1 MSKHTNAPGTHADK
15 AAVNRKRLKIAGIAA
30 AGAAAVLV
38 VAFAVFAVWLLQGND
53 IYQGVHV
60 GTVDVG
66 GMNRRQAMDAVSAQY
81 SGSAAGQDL
90 VIKVGDKSFTL
101 SAAECPVSYNL
112 ERGVTEAYQYGR
124 EGNIFSRIA
133 QVWRARSKGGSVQI
147 PLEVDDITLL
157 KQMEAIAQAVK
168 VDYRPSGY
176 TYENGDLVVD
186 KGAAGYGIDAT
197 KLTAVVREHLV
208 EGKTEAVEMELGI
221 EQPLPLDWNALA
233 ALVKSEV
240 QEPRLDLEKDPTGN
254 TIVPGQP
261 GRALDVTAAKAAVD
275 AAEGPVSVPIL
286 STDPD
291 MSDTEFQS
299 MLFRDVLGTATTSLS
314 TSSTNRTTN
323 VKLAADFCNNTVL
336 MPGDVFSYNETVGP
350 RTAERGFK
358 KASVYVGTTVQDGL
372 GGGICQTSST
382 LYMATVFA
390 DLEIVERRNH
400 SRDVLYTP
408 NGQDATVVW
417 GSIDYRFRNNLE
429 YPVRI
434 QASVTGSGKNKVI
447 TVTIYGTQ
455 TTPGK
460 EVKMET
466 EILSWNEAQPKVV
479 EDASKPVGTRTEK
492 GVWYHG
498 YTSQTYRVTY
508 IDGVEVSRVKEAY
521 SKYTRYDGTVTVTIG
536 TKPVDPDPDVPTGG
550 GTTDPGTGGT
560 TDPGTGGT
568 TDPGT
573 GGTTDP
579 GTGGTTDPGT
589 GGTTDPGTGG
599 TPDPGTGGTTDPGA
613 GGTEQ

>member
-1 MSKHTNAPGTHADK
+1 MSKHTNKAGAHAGK
-15 AAVNRKRLKIAGIAA
+15 AVANRKRQKVIGIAA
-30 AGAAAVLV
+30 AGMAAVLV
-38 VAFAVFAVWLLQGND
+38 VAFAVFSIWLLQDNN

-66 GMNRRQAMDAVSAQY
+66 GMSRRQAMDAVAAQY
-81 SGSAAGQDL
+81 GGSAAGQDL

-101 SAAECPVSYNL
+101 SASECPVRYDL
-112 ERGVTEAYQYGR
+112 ERAVTAACQYGR
-124 EGNIFSRIA
+124 DGNLFSRIA
-133 QVWRARSKGGSVQI
+133 KVWKARSKGGSVGL
-147 PLEVDDITLL
+147 PLNVDDVTLL

-186 KGAAGYGIDAT
+186 KGAPGYGIDAAD
-197 KLTAVVREHLV
+197 LTAAVRAHLV
-208 EGKTEAVEMELGI
+208 DGKIGPVEMALGM
-221 EQPLPLDWNALA
+221 EQPKALDWDALA

-240 QEPRLDLEKDPTGN
+240 REPSLDLEKDPTGN
-254 TIVPGQP
+254 TIRPGQP
-261 GRALDVTAAKAAVD
+261 GRALDVTAAKAMVEAST
-275 AAEGPVSVPIL
+275 GPVSVPIL

-291 MSDTEFQS
+291 MTDDQLRS
-299 MLFRDVLGTATTSLS
+299 MLFRDVLGTATTSLA

-408 NGQDATVVW
+408 DGQDATVVW
-417 GSIDYRFRNNLE
+417 GSTDYRFRNNTE
-429 YPVRI
+429 YPVRV

-455 TTPGK
+455 TVPGK

-466 EILSWNEAQPKVV
+466 EVLKWNKAQPKRVL
-479 EDASKPVGTRTEK
+479 DTSLAPGTEK
-492 GVWYHG
+492 QSGVWYHG

-508 IDGVEVSRVKEAY
+508 INGVEVSRVAEAK
-521 SKYTRYDGTVTVTIG
+521 STYTRYDNTVTIRYNPAVE
-536 TKPVDPDPDVPTGG
+536 TPDPDVPTGG
-550 GTTDPGTGGT
+550 GTVDPGTGGGT
-560 TDPGTGGT
+560 VDPGTGGGT
-568 TDPGT
+568 VDPGT
-573 GGTTDP
+573 G
-579 GTGGTTDPGT
+579 
-589 GGTTDPGTGG
+589 GG
-599 TPDPGTGGTTDPGA
+599 TPDPGTGGEIPDPGT
-613 GGTEQ
+613 GGETPDSGADSGDAA